1 MEKIS
6 NELNQFMLII
16 LIFLIVFRD
25 NIDLLKQKYIYY
37 MMCIFFVISI
47 FIFNNEP
54 GILLLYS
61 YLFILVWYEHNITI
75 KNKQ

>member
-37 MMCIFFVISI
+37 MMCVFFVISI

>member
-37 MMCIFFVISI
+37 MMYIIFVISI
-47 FIFNNEP
+47 FIFKNEP

-61 YLFILVWYEHNITI
+61 YLFILVWYEHNIY
-75 KNKQ
+75 KQ